1 MTDSAIQSSL
11 FPFESPDSIP
21 PAGPNV
27 FRVRIHG
34 YPVAWMRPR
43 AQRVAGFIKFFTH
56 PDQEDWKRTVQA
68 QVIAVKP
75 PVPFQGACVCRM
87 VFHLARPVSLP
98 KKWVRHEK
106 KPDVENCAKAVLD
119 FLSGLVYRDD
129 AQIFELHVRKIYSA
143 EPGVEIEVMEVT
155 P

>member
-1 MTDSAIQSSL
+1 MNEPVQVAL
-11 FPFESPDSIP
+11 FPFESPESIP

-43 AQRVAGFIKFFTH
+43 AQRRGGTVMFFTH

-68 QVIAVKP
+68 QVIPLKP
-75 PVPFQGACVCRM
+75 AVPFQGAIAMRM
-87 VFHLARPVSLP
+87 VFHLARPKSLP
-98 KKWVRHEK
+98 KKAVRHIK
-106 KPDVENCAKAVLD
+106 KPDVENCAKAILD

-129 AQIFELHVRKIYSA
+129 SQVEELHLRKIYSL
-143 EPGVEIEVMEVT
+143 EPGVEIEIVEVWK
-155 P
+155 